1 VAGFLS
7 NGPVSEHAMNDAVSL
22 EPERPTI
29 VVVAQGERT
38 RRVVGDEMRKRYG
51 DDYDVVLCDRHAI
64 AVETLQQLADANADV
79 ALVLAG
85 YSPSDD
91 EGLDTMAGVRAVH
104 PRARRGVIVNWGDF
118 DRAQALFAALGDG
131 QIDFYLVRPEHE
143 RDEEFHR
150 AITESL
156 EDWML
161 ARGGGFEAV
170 RIIAVPGDPR
180 AHELRDNFSRNHIPI
195 GFHDASTEAGGQMLD
210 DLGLDDP
217 PLPVLVLQFTREPTV
232 LTDPTDV
239 EIADA
244 FGLNHAPAPTEE
256 YDVAVIGAGPAG
268 LAAAV
273 SAASEGLRTA
283 VIEQTAVGGQAG
295 TSSLIRNYPGF
306 PRGVSGGKLAFQA
319 FHQAWSFGA
328 TFIFMRPAMG
338 LRRDGGWFVVSL
350 ADGSEIRT
358 AGVVIATGVSYRRLE
373 VPGAEPLL
381 ARGVFYGAALSEGPG
396 MTAREVYI
404 VGGGNSA
411 GQAAV
416 HLAKFAS
423 HVTIL
428 VRGHALADS
437 MSEYLVREIAA
448 SPIIDVVHETEV
460 IACEGDDRLTA
471 LQLRDRESGATRRVP
486 ADGLFVFIGSEPRTD
501 WLDGTLQRD
510 KWGFVLTGTD
520 VPVDLRETIDGVRRP
535 LAALETSVPGVFAI
549 GDVRR
554 GSVKRVA
561 SAVGEGAVVIP
572 LVHQF
577 LDERQR
583 VGTH

>member
-1 VAGFLS
+1 
-7 NGPVSEHAMNDAVSL
+7 MNDGVSL
-22 EPERPTI
+22 GLERPAI
-29 VVVAQGERT
+29 VVVAQGERI
-38 RRVVGDEMRKRYG
+38 RRIVGDEMRKRYG
-51 DDYDVVLCDRHAI
+51 DDYDVVICERQTA
-64 AVETLQQLADANADV
+64 AVETLQQLADARADV
-79 ALVLAG
+79 ALVLVA
-85 YSPSDD
+85 YSPTDT
-91 EGLDTMAGVRAVH
+91 EGLDTMAGVRPLH
-104 PRARRGVIVNWGDF
+104 PQARRGVIVNWGDF

-131 QIDFYLVRPEHE
+131 QIDFYIVRPEHD

-150 AITESL
+150 AMTESL

-170 RIIAVPGDPR
+170 RIIATPGDPR
-180 AHELRDNFSRNHIPI
+180 AHELRDNFTRNHIPI
-195 GFHDASTEAGGQMLD
+195 GFHDATTTSGRQMLE
-210 DLGLDDP
+210 DLGLEDP

-232 LTDPTDV
+232 LANPTDV

-244 FGLNHAPAPTEE
+244 FGLTQAPSPDEE
-256 YDVAVIGAGPAG
+256 FDVAIIGAGPAG

-273 SAASEGLRTA
+273 AAASEGLRTA

-328 TFIFMRPAMG
+328 TFIFMRPAVG
-338 LRRDGGWFVVSL
+338 LRRDGAWFVLSL

-358 AGVVIATGVSYRRLE
+358 ASMVIATGVSYRRLD

-381 ARGVFYGAALSEGPG
+381 ARGVFYGAALAEGPG
-396 MTAREVYI
+396 MTDREVYI

-416 HLAKFAS
+416 HLAKFAR
-423 HVTIL
+423 HATIL
-428 VRGHALADS
+428 VRGAALADS

-448 SPIIDVVHETEV
+448 SPVIDVVHHTEV
-460 IACEGDDRLTA
+460 VACEGDDRLTA
-471 LQLRDRESGATRRVP
+471 LQLRDRQSGATRRVP
-486 ADGLFVFIGSEPRTD
+486 ADGLFVFIGSAPRTD
-501 WLDGTLQRD
+501 WLDGTLLRD
-510 KWGFVLTGTD
+510 KWGFILTGTD
-520 VPVDLRETIDGVRRP
+520 VPVDLRETINGVRRP

-583 VGTH
+583 VTTH